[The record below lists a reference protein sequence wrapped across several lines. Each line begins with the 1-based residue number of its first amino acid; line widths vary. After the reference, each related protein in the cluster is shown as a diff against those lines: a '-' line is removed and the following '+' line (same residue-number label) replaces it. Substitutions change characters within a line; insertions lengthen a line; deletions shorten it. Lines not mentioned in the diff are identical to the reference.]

1 MFLELCAI
9 VEILKLK
16 WDSQN
21 VQDCVGHMVQI
32 H

>member
-16 WDSQN
+16 WESQN
-21 VQDCVGHMVQI
+21 VQDCEGHML
-32 H
+32 